1 MSLGGTLT
9 EKIRIIGGKQL
20 KGEVFI
26 SGAKNAVLKLMAA
39 ALLAK
44 GESKIY
50 NVPELTDVVIMLNVL
65 EQLGAKTKYD
75 RVEKSIAIDAT
86 NITSVTASYEL
97 VSRMRA

>member
-1 MSLGGTLT
+1 MT

-20 KGEVFI
+20 KGEVSV

-39 ALLAK
+39 ALLVK

-65 EQLGAKTKYD
+65 EQLGAKTSYNKI
-75 RVEKSIAIDAT
+75 EKSLTIDAT
-86 NITSVTASYEL
+86 NS
-97 VSRMRA
+97 

>member
-1 MSLGGTLT
+1 MYFGIDTCSGGTLT

-39 ALLAK
+39 ALLVK
-44 GESKIY
+44 GATKIY

-65 EQLGAKTKYD
+65 EQLGAKTSYD
-75 RVEKSIAIDAT
+75 KKEI
-86 NITSVTASYEL
+86 NYN
-97 VSRMRA
+97 